1 MEKLIISIVLSKNL
15 KNLSISI
22 HYLLFFSRDKYERKL
37 TVEEADSEQS
47 KLANKQKGMS
57 RIVKTVEEKFF
68 KTTRYYFLLQEK
80 KFLMTLKAEYFQ

>member
-37 TVEEADSEQS
+37 TVEEADSEQI
-47 KLANKQKGMS
+47 KLANEQKGMG
-57 RIVKTVEEKFF
+57 RIAKTVE
-68 KTTRYYFLLQEK
+68 QEN
-80 KFLMTLKAEYFQ
+80 F